1 MAPDK
6 VAEGQGDG
14 SVEMVELKGQLDQNR
29 LAPAQAMSEEEFL
42 DAEKKLKRK
51 LDIRLLACVWLI
63 FVLNYLDRNN
73 IAAAKVAGLADTLN
87 LTATQ
92 YATAVA
98 ILFVGYVLMQIP
110 SNMFLAQL
118 RPSLYLPAC
127 MALWGLLSTLTGI
140 IHNAAGLYAIRFFL
154 GFVEAAFYPGAL
166 FLISSWYKRSEMGLR
181 SAILFSATQL
191 GSAFSGLIG
200 GGIKS
205 GLEGARGLESWR
217 WLFLIEGSIT
227 IFVALFSV
235 LSLPDWP
242 STTRWLTPT
251 ERAVAEWRL
260 IQDAGQVDEDDE
272 NWTYGFKLAFK
283 DWRLYIFA
291 FMFFCLQVA
300 AATSNFFP
308 SVVQTLGYGK
318 TASLLLTAPPYFLGL
333 IFSIVN
339 NWSADRLQNSSFH
352 VMWPLALAIVGFVVG
367 AAALQTGP
375 RYFAMMLMVGGGH
388 GANAVVLAWTQKTML
403 RPRIKRAAAVAFV
416 NAFGNISQVWT
427 SYLWPDSDKPR
438 YVLAMSV
445 NSGFAL
451 GTILLALVM
460 RIILQRANKKLDS
473 GAEVSDVMKGESHA
487 QVAGMTEEEQHD
499 SRAAFRY
506 VT

>member
-1 MAPDK
+1 
-6 VAEGQGDG
+6 
-14 SVEMVELKGQLDQNR
+14 
-29 LAPAQAMSEEEFL
+29 
-42 DAEKKLKRK
+42 
-51 LDIRLLACVWLI
+51 
-63 FVLNYLDRNN
+63 
-73 IAAAKVAGLADTLN
+73 
-87 LTATQ
+87 
-92 YATAVA
+92 
-98 ILFVGYVLMQIP
+98 
-110 SNMFLAQL
+110 
-118 RPSLYLPAC
+118 
-127 MALWGLLSTLTGI
+127 
-140 IHNAAGLYAIRFFL
+140 
-154 GFVEAAFYPGAL
+154 
-166 FLISSWYKRSEMGLR
+166 MGLR

-227 IFVALFSV
+227 IFVAIFSS

-291 FMFFCLQVA
+291 LMFFCLQVA

-308 SVVQTLGYGK
+308 SVVQTLGYSK

-333 IFSIVN
+333 IFSIAN

-460 RIILQRANKKLDS
+460 RIVLQRANKKLDS
-473 GAEVSDVMKGESHA
+473 GAEVSEVMKGESHA

-499 SRAAFRY
+499 SRAAFRF

>member
-1 MAPDK
+1 MASDK
-6 VAEGQGDG
+6 VAEDQGDG
-14 SVEMVELKGQLDQNR
+14 AVEMVELKGQLDQNR

-42 DAEKKLKRK
+42 DAEKKVKRK

-73 IAAAKVAGLADTLN
+73 IAAAKVAGLADSLN
-87 LTATQ
+87 LTAAQ

-227 IFVALFSV
+227 IFVALCSV

-251 ERAVAEWRL
+251 ERA
-260 IQDAGQVDEDDE
+260 
-272 NWTYGFKLAFK
+272 

-333 IFSIVN
+333 IFSIAN

-375 RYFAMMLMVGGGH
+375 RYFAMMLM
-388 GANAVVLAWTQKTML
+388 TML

-451 GTILLALVM
+451 GTIILALVM

-473 GAEVSDVMKGESHA
+473 GAEVSEVMKGESHA

-499 SRAAFRY
+499 SRAAFRF